1 MRKYLRKGNG
11 VRVWNDSGPGAAD
24 MWESDRR
31 NIWWPVTARCWGSFF
46 GRDIYDQDGYYVG
59 ELGRN
64 DRLIRNRTKSAT
76 RRPAFSRSVKGTIQA
91 PLRDCAPYPLIYGLT
106 ILNGNASDTGRR
118 VRKRSVSI
126 L

>member
-1 MRKYLRKGNG
+1 MERFWTWGGRYVG
-11 VRVWNDSGPGAAD
+11 VRQKEYLVACDGTVLGK
-24 MWESDRR
+24 
-31 NIWWPVTARCWGSFF
+31 FF

-91 PLRDCAPYPLIYGLT
+91 PLRDCAPDPLIYGF
-106 ILNGNASDTGRR
+106 DDFEW
-118 VRKRSVSI
+118 
-126 L
+126 